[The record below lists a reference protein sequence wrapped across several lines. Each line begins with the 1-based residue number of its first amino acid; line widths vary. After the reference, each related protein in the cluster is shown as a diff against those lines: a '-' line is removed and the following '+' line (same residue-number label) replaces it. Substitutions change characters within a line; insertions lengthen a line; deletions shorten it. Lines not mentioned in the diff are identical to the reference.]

1 MTVGSKE
8 DHSRYFVTR
17 ITFIGLLVAAPLG
30 LLVAPAG
37 SRPVNEVT
45 PVTREP
51 VDGVVQEG
59 KTDRIV
65 FSGRYCDAGP
75 SGGGSSGCNFDIY
88 AVTLDGS
95 EPERVLLNYG
105 TDEIFP
111 TFSPD
116 GTEIAYNSWD
126 KEWHCDSHVW
136 LVEADG
142 SLPRMISSPVNAWD
156 ESLGW
161 SPHGEIAFLRWPQGP
176 TCEWGDAH
184 GDVYLL
190 SRMAEAWSED
200 PLLTRAGS
208 EYTPE
213 FSPDGRR
220 IAYAYDRDEDA
231 TYSPG
236 ESRQLDIWVS
246 SSDGGRHKRLTRTP
260 RQVEA
265 GPTWSPDG
273 RTIAF
278 SRGSP
283 SADSWWIPRGRATIW
298 LMRADG
304 SDKRKLTPRGYLDLN
319 PAWSPDG
326 TRIAFTRCYTQNE
339 PPDCAIALITVSD
352 PERVEIVAYEKGYT
366 SHQPSWDPAP

>member
-142 SLPRMISSPVNAWD
+142 SLPP
-156 ESLGW
+156 
-161 SPHGEIAFLRWPQGP
+161 
-176 TCEWGDAH
+176 
-184 GDVYLL
+184 
-190 SRMAEAWSED
+190 
-200 PLLTRAGS
+200 
-208 EYTPE
+208 
-213 FSPDGRR
+213 
-220 IAYAYDRDEDA
+220 
-231 TYSPG
+231 
-236 ESRQLDIWVS
+236 
-246 SSDGGRHKRLTRTP
+246 
-260 RQVEA
+260 
-265 GPTWSPDG
+265 
-273 RTIAF
+273 
-278 SRGSP
+278 
-283 SADSWWIPRGRATIW
+283 
-298 LMRADG
+298 
-304 SDKRKLTPRGYLDLN
+304 
-319 PAWSPDG
+319 
-326 TRIAFTRCYTQNE
+326 
-339 PPDCAIALITVSD
+339 
-352 PERVEIVAYEKGYT
+352 
-366 SHQPSWDPAP
+366 